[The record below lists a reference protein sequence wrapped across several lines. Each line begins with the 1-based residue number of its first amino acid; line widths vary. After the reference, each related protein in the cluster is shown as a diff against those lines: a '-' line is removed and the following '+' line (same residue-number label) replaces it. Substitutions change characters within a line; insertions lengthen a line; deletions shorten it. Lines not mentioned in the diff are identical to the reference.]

1 MPSDREGP
9 CAWSFM
15 EPARL
20 SRLLAAAA
28 SLSAATCDP
37 DSSNEAPLSAVGWHG
52 AIVAAC
58 LLVGVLTFFGA
69 GTGTASMPQHKG
81 LTEER
86 YFQKL
91 LEPDDESK
99 FSGKGDGFSW
109 SQTVSEVVVEV
120 PLPAGARARDGACR
134 VLPAS
139 LSLAVCGQAVLQGSL
154 LRKVLPDD
162 SDWVLE
168 DAPGQGEGR
177 LLRLT
182 LAKRSPTAGLQHWTS
197 VLAGASSG

>member
-1 MPSDREGP
+1 
-9 CAWSFM
+9 M
-15 EPARL
+15 ELHMAPA
-20 SRLLAAAA
+20 RLLAAAA
-28 SLSAATCDP
+28 SLSAAACDP
-37 DSSNEAPLSAVGWHG
+37 DSSNETPLSAVGWHG

-99 FSGKGDGFSW
+99 FSGNGDGFSW

-120 PLPAGARARDGACR
+120 PLPAGARARDVACR

-168 DAPGQGEGR
+168 DALGQGEGR